1 MIEIKNYT
9 KKIKKRIV
17 LDHINCKFE
26 NKMIYGLYGVNGSGK
41 TMLLRAIAGLIK
53 PTEGDVLIDGK
64 MLHRDISF
72 PDSVGL
78 IIENMEML
86 PYLSAADN
94 LKLLADIKKIAKDD
108 DIINAIER
116 VGLPVNNDKVK
127 TFSLGMRQKLNIAQA
142 IFEKPQ
148 ILLLDEPTNALDEK
162 SVHMIHNVIKE
173 EKERG
178 AAILIATHNKYDI
191 NDLCDEVFQ
200 MVDGRLEESSW
211 N

>member
-1 MIEIKNYT
+1 
-9 KKIKKRIV
+9 
-17 LDHINCKFE
+17 
-26 NKMIYGLYGVNGSGK
+26 
-41 TMLLRAIAGLIK
+41 
-53 PTEGDVLIDGK
+53 
-64 MLHRDISF
+64 
-72 PDSVGL
+72 
-78 IIENMEML
+78 
-86 PYLSAADN
+86 
-94 LKLLADIKKIAKDD
+94 
-108 DIINAIER
+108 
-116 VGLPVNNDKVK
+116 
-127 TFSLGMRQKLNIAQA
+127 MRQKLNIAQA